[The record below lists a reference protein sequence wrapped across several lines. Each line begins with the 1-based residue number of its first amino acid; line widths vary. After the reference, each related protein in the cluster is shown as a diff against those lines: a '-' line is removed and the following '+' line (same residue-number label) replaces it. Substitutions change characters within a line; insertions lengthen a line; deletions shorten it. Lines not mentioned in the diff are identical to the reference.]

1 MALRFYNTLTRSF
14 EEFKPINPPRV
25 GIYSCGPTVYGSSHI
40 GNYRAYIFADILK
53 RTLSYLG
60 YEVKQVMNLTDVDDK
75 TIRDSQKAG
84 KSLRDFTEYFT
95 QEFYK
100 DRDLLN
106 IASADIY
113 TKATDYI
120 NEMVSIIETL
130 LAKGYAYKSEDGSV
144 YFSIEKDKEYG
155 KLSHL
160 DLGTLKEGAS
170 GRIKADEYE
179 KDNVHD
185 FALWKSWDKADGDAY
200 WETSLGK
207 GRPGWHI
214 ECSAM
219 SMKNLGQSFDIHTG
233 GVDNIFP
240 HHENEIAQSE
250 CATGKTFVKYWMHNG
265 WLLVDEKKMAK
276 SLGNFYLLQDLSERG
291 ISPLVFRYFLLGA
304 HYRSKLNFT
313 WEAIGGARTAY
324 ERLAAEIFELPSH
337 GNINQNYKNKF
348 TEFISDDLGTPRAL
362 ALIWEIL
369 KDSTLEPADKKATI
383 LDFDKVLGLGL
394 DKLEPL
400 ILPYNVQALL
410 KEREEARRAKNWQLA
425 DEIRRKIEGLGYVVK
440 DTEQGPKIVKKAA

>member
-170 GRIKADEYE
+170 GRIKAD
-179 KDNVHD
+179 
-185 FALWKSWDKADGDAY
+185 
-200 WETSLGK
+200 
-207 GRPGWHI
+207 
-214 ECSAM
+214 
-219 SMKNLGQSFDIHTG
+219 
-233 GVDNIFP
+233 
-240 HHENEIAQSE
+240 
-250 CATGKTFVKYWMHNG
+250 
-265 WLLVDEKKMAK
+265 
-276 SLGNFYLLQDLSERG
+276 
-291 ISPLVFRYFLLGA
+291 
-304 HYRSKLNFT
+304 
-313 WEAIGGARTAY
+313 
-324 ERLAAEIFELPSH
+324 
-337 GNINQNYKNKF
+337 
-348 TEFISDDLGTPRAL
+348 
-362 ALIWEIL
+362 
-369 KDSTLEPADKKATI
+369 
-383 LDFDKVLGLGL
+383 
-394 DKLEPL
+394 
-400 ILPYNVQALL
+400 
-410 KEREEARRAKNWQLA
+410 
-425 DEIRRKIEGLGYVVK
+425 
-440 DTEQGPKIVKKAA
+440 